1 MEEKKMKIF
10 LTILTYII
18 PILFG
23 YLMGSVLYGK
33 HIAKKKNIDIT
44 AVGSMNSGGTNV
56 GRTVGKWFGI
66 LTMVLDALK
75 CYISC
80 LVVFLILSFVKLDI
94 YTYPKMIELVVC
106 LTGLSCAFG
115 HAYPIF
121 DHFKGGKMVSCFAGF
136 GLFMSPAI
144 FLFGLIVFIIAVST
158 TKRVSIGSISCAVSG
173 VIGSIVTMI
182 LDLTAL
188 KDPNCYNGGIYFTSD
203 VNIHL
208 TYVFTISL
216 FIMVGFLIFRHKANI
231 IRLKNHSEP
240 ETHFKK

>member
-1 MEEKKMKIF
+1 MKIF

-121 DHFKGGKMVSCFAGF
+121 DHFKDVLNGVLFCWFWSLHVPSYIPFWTHSLHHSC
-136 GLFMSPAI
+136 
-144 FLFGLIVFIIAVST
+144 
-158 TKRVSIGSISCAVSG
+158 
-173 VIGSIVTMI
+173 
-182 LDLTAL
+182 
-188 KDPNCYNGGIYFTSD
+188 
-203 VNIHL
+203 
-208 TYVFTISL
+208 
-216 FIMVGFLIFRHKANI
+216 
-231 IRLKNHSEP
+231 
-240 ETHFKK
+240 